1 MKQFARIIIVFCV
14 VYVLG
19 ILIFALMTDSSDS
32 LKTDTLKLND
42 IVQKVSENRD
52 SLQNLDNEDFGV
64 GFVVLDRN
72 NKVTY
77 TRLAE
82 GESEKLKDDAA
93 GMTVERAVKNR
104 YPYRYLEDSEGMIT
118 GVVVMLDNAEE
129 GYAVLRTRIIIF
141 LGLGGLVILAASIGL
156 GFYIRK
162 NIITPFRKMED
173 FAGKVAEGKLDE
185 PLLMEEN
192 NMFGVFTES
201 FDIMREELAASKERE
216 LELQRKEKEL
226 VASLSHDLKT
236 PITGIKL
243 TTELLKAKLAAEEA
257 AEDEVDNEPVVED
270 DRNTAVNRAADGLSI
285 EAAKETDGAAMEAVK
300 DAGNKEAGKRR
311 KRFPDMN
318 EKLDNIY
325 KKADQIDVLVSDL
338 FTSTLDD
345 LGEFKVNC
353 RDEESMILSE
363 IIRKIDDR
371 KLIAEESVPS
381 VIINID
387 SKRMNQVIGNI
398 IVNSYKYAGTA
409 INVSYRLVDRYL
421 EMSIRDHGPGV
432 PEEELEL
439 ITNKFYR
446 GKKVEKTRKEGS
458 GLGLYISR
466 NLMHKMNGELICRN
480 GDEES
485 GGLVIT
491 LVIPLS

>member
-19 ILIFALMTDSSDS
+19 ILVFALMTDSSDS

-52 SLQNLDNEDFGV
+52 SLQNLDNLDFGV
-64 GFVVLDRN
+64 GFVVLDKDNR
-72 NKVTY
+72 VIY
-77 TRLAE
+77 TRLSK
-82 GESEKLKDDAA
+82 GESSEKLKDDAA
-93 GMTVERAVKNR
+93 GMTVEKAIKDR
-104 YPYRYLEDSEGMIT
+104 YPYRYLEDSEGRVS
-118 GVVVMLDNAEE
+118 GVVVMLDSAEKS
-129 GYAVLRTRIIIF
+129 YSVLRRRIIVF
-141 LGLGGLVILAASIGL
+141 LGLGGLIILAAAIGL
-156 GFYIRK
+156 GLYIRK
-162 NIITPFRKMED
+162 NIIRPFKKMED

-185 PLLMEEN
+185 PLLMDEN

-243 TTELLKAKLAAEEA
+243 TTELLKAKLEAEEH
-257 AEDEVDNEPVVED
+257 
-270 DRNTAVNRAADGLSI
+270 
-285 EAAKETDGAAMEAVK
+285 
-300 DAGNKEAGKRR
+300 R
-311 KRFPDMN
+311 KSNSDISN
-318 EKLDNIY
+318 KLDNIY

-345 LGEFKVNC
+345 LGEFKVTC
-353 RDEESMILSE
+353 RDEESKVLSE
-363 IIRKIDDR
+363 IIEKNDDR
-371 KLIAEESVPS
+371 KFISEEAVPR
-381 VIINID
+381 VLINID

-409 INVSYRLVDRYL
+409 IDVSYQLVDRYL
-421 EMSIRDHGPGV
+421 EMNIRDHGPGV
-432 PEEELEL
+432 PEAELEL

-446 GKKVEKTRKEGS
+446 GKGVEKSEKEGS

-466 NLMHKMNGELICRN
+466 NLMQKMNGELICRN
-480 GDEES
+480 NEA

-491 LVIPLS
+491 LMIPLS

>member
-19 ILIFALMTDSSDS
+19 ILVFALMTDSSDS

-52 SLQNLDNEDFGV
+52 SLQNLDNLDFGV
-64 GFVVLDRN
+64 GFVVLDKDNR
-72 NKVTY
+72 VIY
-77 TRLAE
+77 TRLSK
-82 GESEKLKDDAA
+82 GESSEKLKDDAA
-93 GMTVERAVKNR
+93 GMTVEKAIKDR
-104 YPYRYLEDSEGMIT
+104 YPYRYLEDSEGRVS
-118 GVVVMLDNAEE
+118 GVVVMLDSAEKS
-129 GYAVLRTRIIIF
+129 YSVLRRRIIVF
-141 LGLGGLVILAASIGL
+141 LGLGGLIILAAAIGFGL
-156 GFYIRK
+156 YIRK
-162 NIITPFRKMED
+162 NIIKPFKKMED

-185 PLLMEEN
+185 PLLMDEN

-243 TTELLKAKLAAEEA
+243 TTELLKAKL
-257 AEDEVDNEPVVED
+257 
-270 DRNTAVNRAADGLSI
+270 
-285 EAAKETDGAAMEAVK
+285 
-300 DAGNKEAGKRR
+300 DAGEHR
-311 KRFPDMN
+311 KSNSDISD
-318 EKLDNIY
+318 KLDNIY

-345 LGEFKVNC
+345 LGEFKVTC
-353 RDEESMILSE
+353 RDEESKVLSE
-363 IIRKIDDR
+363 IIEKNDDR
-371 KLIAEESVPS
+371 KFISEEAVPR
-381 VIINID
+381 VLINID

-409 INVSYRLVDRYL
+409 IDVSYQLVDRYL
-421 EMSIRDHGPGV
+421 EMNIRDHGPGV
-432 PEEELEL
+432 PEAELEL

-446 GKKVEKTRKEGS
+446 GKGVEKSEKEGS

-466 NLMHKMNGELICRN
+466 NLMQKMNGELICRN
-480 GDEES
+480 NEA

-491 LVIPLS
+491 LMIPLS

>member
-19 ILIFALMTDSSDS
+19 ILVFALMTDSSDS

-52 SLQNLDNEDFGV
+52 SLQNLDNLDFGV
-64 GFVVLDRN
+64 GFVVLDKDNR
-72 NKVTY
+72 VIY
-77 TRLAE
+77 TRLSK
-82 GESEKLKDDAA
+82 GESSEKLKDDTA
-93 GMTVERAVKNR
+93 GMTVEKAIKDR
-104 YPYRYLEDSEGMIT
+104 YPYRYLEDSEGRVS
-118 GVVVMLDNAEE
+118 GVVVMLDSAEKS
-129 GYAVLRTRIIIF
+129 YSVLRRRIIVF
-141 LGLGGLVILAASIGL
+141 LGLGGLIILAAAIGL
-156 GFYIRK
+156 GLYIRK
-162 NIITPFRKMED
+162 NIIRPFKKMED

-185 PLLMEEN
+185 PLLMDEN

-243 TTELLKAKLAAEEA
+243 TTELLKAKLEAEEH
-257 AEDEVDNEPVVED
+257 
-270 DRNTAVNRAADGLSI
+270 
-285 EAAKETDGAAMEAVK
+285 
-300 DAGNKEAGKRR
+300 R
-311 KRFPDMN
+311 KSNSDISD
-318 EKLDNIY
+318 KLDNIY

-345 LGEFKVNC
+345 LGEFKVTC
-353 RDEESMILSE
+353 RDEESKVLSE
-363 IIRKIDDR
+363 IIEKNDDR
-371 KLIAEESVPS
+371 KFISEEAVPR
-381 VIINID
+381 VLINID

-409 INVSYRLVDRYL
+409 IDVSYQLVDRYL
-421 EMSIRDHGPGV
+421 EMNIRDHGPGV
-432 PEEELEL
+432 PEAELEL

-446 GKKVEKTRKEGS
+446 GKGVEKSEKEGS

-466 NLMHKMNGELICRN
+466 NLMQKMNGELICQN
-480 GDEES
+480 NEA
-485 GGLVIT
+485 GGLLIT
-491 LVIPLS
+491 LMIPLS

>member
-19 ILIFALMTDSSDS
+19 ILVFALMTDSSDS

-52 SLQNLDNEDFGV
+52 SLQNLDNLDFGV
-64 GFVVLDRN
+64 GFVVLDKDNR
-72 NKVTY
+72 VIY
-77 TRLAE
+77 TRLSK
-82 GESEKLKDDAA
+82 GESSEKLKDDVA
-93 GMTVERAVKNR
+93 GMTVEKAIKDR
-104 YPYRYLEDSEGMIT
+104 YPYRYLEDSEGRVS
-118 GVVVMLDNAEE
+118 GVVVMLDSAEKS
-129 GYAVLRTRIIIF
+129 YSVLRRRIIVF
-141 LGLGGLVILAASIGL
+141 LGLGGLIILMAAIGL
-156 GFYIRK
+156 GLYIRK
-162 NIITPFRKMED
+162 NIIRPFKKMED

-185 PLLMEEN
+185 PLLMDEN

-243 TTELLKAKLAAEEA
+243 TTELLKAKLEAEEA
-257 AEDEVDNEPVVED
+257 ARE
-270 DRNTAVNRAADGLSI
+270 TAKGEAEENANLIDGEFVGES
-285 EAAKETDGAAMEAVK
+285 AQKGNDVT
-300 DAGNKEAGKRR
+300 AGEHR
-311 KRFPDMN
+311 KSNSDISD
-318 EKLDNIY
+318 KLDNIY

-345 LGEFKVNC
+345 LGEFKVTC
-353 RDEESMILSE
+353 RDEESKVLSE
-363 IIRKIDDR
+363 IIEKNDDR
-371 KLIAEESVPS
+371 KFISEEAVPR
-381 VIINID
+381 VLINID

-409 INVSYRLVDRYL
+409 IDVSYQLVDRYL
-421 EMSIRDHGPGV
+421 EMNIRDHGPGV
-432 PEEELEL
+432 PEAELEL

-446 GKKVEKTRKEGS
+446 GKGVEKSEKEGS

-466 NLMHKMNGELICRN
+466 NLMQKMNGELICRN
-480 GDEES
+480 NEA

-491 LVIPLS
+491 LMIPLS

>member
-19 ILIFALMTDSSDS
+19 ILVFALMTDSSDS

-52 SLQNLDNEDFGV
+52 SLQNLDNLDFGV
-64 GFVVLDRN
+64 GFVVLDKDNR
-72 NKVTY
+72 VIY
-77 TRLAE
+77 TRLSK
-82 GESEKLKDDAA
+82 GESSEKLKDDAA
-93 GMTVERAVKNR
+93 GMTVEKAIKDR
-104 YPYRYLEDSEGMIT
+104 YPYRYLEDSEGRVS
-118 GVVVMLDNAEE
+118 GVVVMLDSAEKS
-129 GYAVLRTRIIIF
+129 YSVLRRRIIVF
-141 LGLGGLVILAASIGL
+141 LGLGGLIILAAAIGL
-156 GFYIRK
+156 SLYIRK
-162 NIITPFRKMED
+162 NIIKPFKKMED

-185 PLLMEEN
+185 PLLMDEN

-243 TTELLKAKLAAEEA
+243 TTELLKAKLDAEEH
-257 AEDEVDNEPVVED
+257 
-270 DRNTAVNRAADGLSI
+270 
-285 EAAKETDGAAMEAVK
+285 
-300 DAGNKEAGKRR
+300 R
-311 KRFPDMN
+311 KSNSDISD
-318 EKLDNIY
+318 KLDNIY

-345 LGEFKVNC
+345 LGEFKVTC
-353 RDEESMILSE
+353 RDEESKVLSE
-363 IIRKIDDR
+363 IIEKNDDR
-371 KLIAEESVPS
+371 KFISEEAVPR
-381 VIINID
+381 VLINID

-409 INVSYRLVDRYL
+409 IDVSYQLVDRYL
-421 EMSIRDHGPGV
+421 EMTIRDHGPGV
-432 PEEELEL
+432 PEAELEL

-446 GKKVEKTRKEGS
+446 GKGVEKSEKEGS

-466 NLMHKMNGELICRN
+466 NLMQKMNGELICRN
-480 GDEES
+480 NEA

-491 LVIPLS
+491 LMIPLS

>member
-19 ILIFALMTDSSDS
+19 ILVFALMTDSSDS

-52 SLQNLDNEDFGV
+52 SLQNLDNLDFGV
-64 GFVVLDRN
+64 GFVVLDKDNR
-72 NKVTY
+72 VIY
-77 TRLAE
+77 TRLSK
-82 GESEKLKDDAA
+82 GESSEKLKDDTA
-93 GMTVERAVKNR
+93 GMTVEKAIKDR
-104 YPYRYLEDSEGMIT
+104 YPYRYLEDSEGRVS
-118 GVVVMLDNAEE
+118 GVVVMLDSAEKS
-129 GYAVLRTRIIIF
+129 YSVLRRRIIVF
-141 LGLGGLVILAASIGL
+141 LGLGGLIILAAAIGL
-156 GFYIRK
+156 GLYIRK
-162 NIITPFRKMED
+162 NIIRPFKKMED

-185 PLLMEEN
+185 PLLMDEN

-243 TTELLKAKLAAEEA
+243 TTELLKAKLEAEEH
-257 AEDEVDNEPVVED
+257 
-270 DRNTAVNRAADGLSI
+270 
-285 EAAKETDGAAMEAVK
+285 
-300 DAGNKEAGKRR
+300 R
-311 KRFPDMN
+311 KSNSDISD
-318 EKLDNIY
+318 KLDNIY

-345 LGEFKVNC
+345 LGEFKVTC
-353 RDEESMILSE
+353 RDEESKVLSE
-363 IIRKIDDR
+363 IIEKNDDR
-371 KLIAEESVPS
+371 KFISEEAVPR
-381 VIINID
+381 VLINID

-409 INVSYRLVDRYL
+409 IDVSYQLVDRYL
-421 EMSIRDHGPGV
+421 EMNIRDHGPGV
-432 PEEELEL
+432 PEAELEL

-446 GKKVEKTRKEGS
+446 GKGVEKSEKEGS

-466 NLMHKMNGELICRN
+466 NLMQKMNGELICRN
-480 GDEES
+480 NEA

-491 LVIPLS
+491 LMISLS

>member
-19 ILIFALMTDSSDS
+19 ILVFALMTDSSDS

-52 SLQNLDNEDFGV
+52 SLQNLDNLDFGV
-64 GFVVLDRN
+64 GFVVLDKDNR
-72 NKVTY
+72 VIY
-77 TRLAE
+77 TRLSK
-82 GESEKLKDDAA
+82 GESSEKLKDDTA
-93 GMTVERAVKNR
+93 GMTVEKAIKDR
-104 YPYRYLEDSEGMIT
+104 YPYRYLEDSESRVS
-118 GVVVMLDNAEE
+118 GVVVMLDSAEKS
-129 GYAVLRTRIIIF
+129 YSVLRRRIIVF
-141 LGLGGLVILAASIGL
+141 LGLGGLIILAAAIGL
-156 GFYIRK
+156 GLYIRK
-162 NIITPFRKMED
+162 NIIRPFKKMED
-173 FAGKVAEGKLDE
+173 FAGKVAEGRLDE
-185 PLLMEEN
+185 PLLMDEN

-243 TTELLKAKLAAEEA
+243 TTELLKAKLEAEEH
-257 AEDEVDNEPVVED
+257 
-270 DRNTAVNRAADGLSI
+270 
-285 EAAKETDGAAMEAVK
+285 
-300 DAGNKEAGKRR
+300 R
-311 KRFPDMN
+311 KSNSDISD
-318 EKLDNIY
+318 KLDNIY

-345 LGEFKVNC
+345 LGEFKVTC
-353 RDEESMILSE
+353 RDEESKVLSE
-363 IIRKIDDR
+363 IIEKNDDR
-371 KLIAEESVPS
+371 KFISEEAVPR
-381 VIINID
+381 VLINID

-409 INVSYRLVDRYL
+409 IDVSYQLVDRYL
-421 EMSIRDHGPGV
+421 EMNIRDHGPGV
-432 PEEELEL
+432 PEAELEL

-446 GKKVEKTRKEGS
+446 GKGVEKSEKEGS

-466 NLMHKMNGELICRN
+466 NLMQKMNGELICRN
-480 GDEES
+480 NEA

-491 LVIPLS
+491 LMIPLS

>member
-19 ILIFALMTDSSDS
+19 ILVFALMTDSSDS

-52 SLQNLDNEDFGV
+52 SLQNLDNLDFGV
-64 GFVVLDRN
+64 GFVVLDKDNR
-72 NKVTY
+72 VIY
-77 TRLAE
+77 TRLSK
-82 GESEKLKDDAA
+82 GESSEKLKDDAA
-93 GMTVERAVKNR
+93 GMTVEKAIKDR
-104 YPYRYLEDSEGMIT
+104 YPYRYLEDSEGRVS
-118 GVVVMLDNAEE
+118 GVVVMLDSAEKS
-129 GYAVLRTRIIIF
+129 YSVLRRRIIVF
-141 LGLGGLVILAASIGL
+141 LGLGGLIILAAAIGFGL
-156 GFYIRK
+156 YIRK
-162 NIITPFRKMED
+162 NIIKPFKKMED

-185 PLLMEEN
+185 PLLMDEN

-243 TTELLKAKLAAEEA
+243 TTELLKAKLDAEEH
-257 AEDEVDNEPVVED
+257 
-270 DRNTAVNRAADGLSI
+270 
-285 EAAKETDGAAMEAVK
+285 
-300 DAGNKEAGKRR
+300 R
-311 KRFPDMN
+311 KSNSDISD
-318 EKLDNIY
+318 KLDNIY

-345 LGEFKVNC
+345 LGEFKVTC
-353 RDEESMILSE
+353 RDEESKVLSE
-363 IIRKIDDR
+363 IIEKNDDR
-371 KLIAEESVPS
+371 KFISEEAVPR
-381 VIINID
+381 VLVNID

-409 INVSYRLVDRYL
+409 IDVSYQLVDRYL

-432 PEEELEL
+432 PEAELEL

-446 GKKVEKTRKEGS
+446 GKGVEKSEKEGS

-466 NLMHKMNGELICRN
+466 NLMQKMNGELICRN
-480 GDEES
+480 NEA

-491 LVIPLS
+491 LMIPLS

>member
-19 ILIFALMTDSSDS
+19 ILVFALMTDSSDS

-52 SLQNLDNEDFGV
+52 SLQNLDNLDFGV
-64 GFVVLDRN
+64 GFVVLDKDNR
-72 NKVTY
+72 VIY
-77 TRLAE
+77 TRLSK
-82 GESEKLKDDAA
+82 GEISEKLKDDAA
-93 GMTVERAVKNR
+93 GMTVEKAIKDR
-104 YPYRYLEDSEGMIT
+104 YPYRYLEDSEGRVS
-118 GVVVMLDNAEE
+118 GVVVMLDSAEKS
-129 GYAVLRTRIIIF
+129 YSVLRRRIIVF
-141 LGLGGLVILAASIGL
+141 LGLGGLIILAAAIGL
-156 GFYIRK
+156 GLYIRK
-162 NIITPFRKMED
+162 NIIRPFKKMED

-243 TTELLKAKLAAEEA
+243 TTELLKAKLEAEEH
-257 AEDEVDNEPVVED
+257 
-270 DRNTAVNRAADGLSI
+270 
-285 EAAKETDGAAMEAVK
+285 
-300 DAGNKEAGKRR
+300 R
-311 KRFPDMN
+311 KSNSDISD
-318 EKLDNIY
+318 KLDNIY

-345 LGEFKVNC
+345 LGEFKVTC
-353 RDEESMILSE
+353 RDEESKVLSE
-363 IIRKIDDR
+363 IIEKNDDR
-371 KLIAEESVPS
+371 KFISEEAVPR
-381 VIINID
+381 VLINID

-409 INVSYRLVDRYL
+409 IEVSYQLVDRYL
-421 EMSIRDHGPGV
+421 EMNIRDHGPGV
-432 PEEELEL
+432 PEAELEL

-446 GKKVEKTRKEGS
+446 GKGVEKSEKEGS

-466 NLMHKMNGELICRN
+466 NLMQKMNGELICRN
-480 GDEES
+480 NEA

-491 LVIPLS
+491 LMIPLS

>member
-19 ILIFALMTDSSDS
+19 ILVFALMTDSSDS

-52 SLQNLDNEDFGV
+52 SLQNLDNLDFGV
-64 GFVVLDRN
+64 GFVVLDKDNR
-72 NKVTY
+72 VIY
-77 TRLAE
+77 TRLSK
-82 GESEKLKDDAA
+82 GESSEKLKDDTA
-93 GMTVERAVKNR
+93 GMTVEKAIKDR
-104 YPYRYLEDSEGMIT
+104 YPYRYLEDSESRVS
-118 GVVVMLDNAEE
+118 GVVVMLDSAEKS
-129 GYAVLRTRIIIF
+129 YSVLRRRIIVF
-141 LGLGGLVILAASIGL
+141 LGLGGLIILAAAIGFGL
-156 GFYIRK
+156 YIRK
-162 NIITPFRKMED
+162 NIIKPFKKMED

-185 PLLMEEN
+185 PLLMDEN

-243 TTELLKAKLAAEEA
+243 TTELLKAKLEAEEH
-257 AEDEVDNEPVVED
+257 
-270 DRNTAVNRAADGLSI
+270 
-285 EAAKETDGAAMEAVK
+285 
-300 DAGNKEAGKRR
+300 R
-311 KRFPDMN
+311 KSNSDISD
-318 EKLDNIY
+318 KLDNIY

-345 LGEFKVNC
+345 LGEFKVTC
-353 RDEESMILSE
+353 RDEESKVLSE
-363 IIRKIDDR
+363 IIEKNDDR
-371 KLIAEESVPS
+371 KFISEEAVPR
-381 VIINID
+381 VLINID

-409 INVSYRLVDRYL
+409 IDVSYQLVDRYL
-421 EMSIRDHGPGV
+421 EMNIRDHGPGV
-432 PEEELEL
+432 PEAELEL

-446 GKKVEKTRKEGS
+446 GKGVEKSEKEGS

-466 NLMHKMNGELICRN
+466 NLMQKMNGELICRN
-480 GDEES
+480 NEA

-491 LVIPLS
+491 LMIPLS

>member
-19 ILIFALMTDSSDS
+19 ILVFALMTDSSDS

-52 SLQNLDNEDFGV
+52 SLQNLDNLDFGV
-64 GFVVLDRN
+64 GFVVLDKDNR
-72 NKVTY
+72 VIY
-77 TRLAE
+77 TRLSK
-82 GESEKLKDDAA
+82 GESSEKLKDDTA
-93 GMTVERAVKNR
+93 GMTVEKAIKDR
-104 YPYRYLEDSEGMIT
+104 YPYRYLEDSEGRVS
-118 GVVVMLDNAEE
+118 GVVVMLDSAEKS
-129 GYAVLRTRIIIF
+129 YSVLRRRIIVF
-141 LGLGGLVILAASIGL
+141 LGLGGLIILAAAIGL
-156 GFYIRK
+156 GLYIRK
-162 NIITPFRKMED
+162 NIIKPFKKMED

-185 PLLMEEN
+185 PLLMDEN

-243 TTELLKAKLAAEEA
+243 TTELLKAKLEAEEH
-257 AEDEVDNEPVVED
+257 
-270 DRNTAVNRAADGLSI
+270 
-285 EAAKETDGAAMEAVK
+285 
-300 DAGNKEAGKRR
+300 R
-311 KRFPDMN
+311 KSNSDISD
-318 EKLDNIY
+318 KLDNIY

-345 LGEFKVNC
+345 LGEFKVTC
-353 RDEESMILSE
+353 RDEESKVLSE
-363 IIRKIDDR
+363 IIEKNDDR
-371 KLIAEESVPS
+371 KFISEEAVPR
-381 VIINID
+381 VLINID

-409 INVSYRLVDRYL
+409 IDVSYQLVDRYL
-421 EMSIRDHGPGV
+421 EMNIRDHGPGV
-432 PEEELEL
+432 PEAELEL

-446 GKKVEKTRKEGS
+446 GKGVEKSEKEGS

-466 NLMHKMNGELICRN
+466 NLMQKMNGELICRN
-480 GDEES
+480 NEA

-491 LVIPLS
+491 LMIPLS

>member
-19 ILIFALMTDSSDS
+19 ILVFALMTDSSDS

-52 SLQNLDNEDFGV
+52 SLQNLDNLDFGV
-64 GFVVLDRN
+64 GFVVLDKDNR
-72 NKVTY
+72 VIY
-77 TRLAE
+77 TRLSK
-82 GESEKLKDDAA
+82 GESSEKLKDDAA
-93 GMTVERAVKNR
+93 GMTVEKAIKDR
-104 YPYRYLEDSEGMIT
+104 YPYRYLEDSEGRVS
-118 GVVVMLDNAEE
+118 GVVVMLDSAEKS
-129 GYAVLRTRIIIF
+129 YSVLRRRIIVF
-141 LGLGGLVILAASIGL
+141 LGLGGLIILAAAIGL
-156 GFYIRK
+156 SLYIRK
-162 NIITPFRKMED
+162 NIIKPFKKMED

-185 PLLMEEN
+185 PLLMDEN

-243 TTELLKAKLAAEEA
+243 TTELLKAKLDAEEH
-257 AEDEVDNEPVVED
+257 
-270 DRNTAVNRAADGLSI
+270 
-285 EAAKETDGAAMEAVK
+285 
-300 DAGNKEAGKRR
+300 R
-311 KRFPDMN
+311 KSNSDISD
-318 EKLDNIY
+318 KLDNIY

-345 LGEFKVNC
+345 LGEFKVTC
-353 RDEESMILSE
+353 RDEESKVLSE
-363 IIRKIDDR
+363 IIEKNDDR
-371 KLIAEESVPS
+371 KFISEEAVPR
-381 VIINID
+381 VLINID

-409 INVSYRLVDRYL
+409 INVSYQLVDRYL
-421 EMSIRDHGPGV
+421 EMTIRDHGPGV
-432 PEEELEL
+432 PEAELEL

-446 GKKVEKTRKEGS
+446 GKGVEKSEKEGS

-466 NLMHKMNGELICRN
+466 NLMQKMNGELICRN
-480 GDEES
+480 NEA

-491 LVIPLS
+491 LMIPLS

>member
-19 ILIFALMTDSSDS
+19 ILVFALMTDSSDS

-52 SLQNLDNEDFGV
+52 SLQNLDNLDFGV
-64 GFVVLDRN
+64 GFVVLDKDNR
-72 NKVTY
+72 VIY
-77 TRLAE
+77 TRLSK
-82 GESEKLKDDAA
+82 GESSEKLKDDAA
-93 GMTVERAVKNR
+93 GMTVEKAIKDR
-104 YPYRYLEDSEGMIT
+104 YPYRYLEDSEGRVS
-118 GVVVMLDNAEE
+118 GVVVMLDSAEKS
-129 GYAVLRTRIIIF
+129 YSVLRRRIIVF
-141 LGLGGLVILAASIGL
+141 LGLGGLIILMAAIGL
-156 GFYIRK
+156 GLYIRK
-162 NIITPFRKMED
+162 NIIRPFKKMED

-185 PLLMEEN
+185 PLLMDEN

-243 TTELLKAKLAAEEA
+243 TTELLKAKLEAEEH
-257 AEDEVDNEPVVED
+257 
-270 DRNTAVNRAADGLSI
+270 
-285 EAAKETDGAAMEAVK
+285 
-300 DAGNKEAGKRR
+300 R
-311 KRFPDMN
+311 KSNSDISD
-318 EKLDNIY
+318 KLDNIY

-345 LGEFKVNC
+345 LGEFKVTC
-353 RDEESMILSE
+353 RDEESKVLSE
-363 IIRKIDDR
+363 IIEKNDDR
-371 KLIAEESVPS
+371 KFISEEAVPR
-381 VIINID
+381 VLINID

-409 INVSYRLVDRYL
+409 IDVSYQLVDRYL
-421 EMSIRDHGPGV
+421 EMNIRDHGPGV
-432 PEEELEL
+432 PEAELEL

-446 GKKVEKTRKEGS
+446 GKGVEKSEKEGS

-466 NLMHKMNGELICRN
+466 NLMQKMNGELICRN
-480 GDEES
+480 NEA

-491 LVIPLS
+491 LMIPLS

>member
-19 ILIFALMTDSSDS
+19 ILVFALMTDSSDS

-52 SLQNLDNEDFGV
+52 SLQNLDNLDFGV
-64 GFVVLDRN
+64 GFVVLDKDNR
-72 NKVTY
+72 VIY
-77 TRLAE
+77 TRLSK
-82 GESEKLKDDAA
+82 GESSEKLKDDAA
-93 GMTVERAVKNR
+93 GMTVEKAIKDR
-104 YPYRYLEDSEGMIT
+104 YPYRYLEDSEGRVS
-118 GVVVMLDNAEE
+118 GVVVMLDSAEKS
-129 GYAVLRTRIIIF
+129 YSVLRRRIIVF
-141 LGLGGLVILAASIGL
+141 LGLGGLIILAAAIGFGL
-156 GFYIRK
+156 YIRK
-162 NIITPFRKMED
+162 NIIKPFKKMED

-185 PLLMEEN
+185 PLLMDEN

-243 TTELLKAKLAAEEA
+243 TTELLKAKLDAEEH
-257 AEDEVDNEPVVED
+257 
-270 DRNTAVNRAADGLSI
+270 
-285 EAAKETDGAAMEAVK
+285 
-300 DAGNKEAGKRR
+300 R
-311 KRFPDMN
+311 KSNSDISD
-318 EKLDNIY
+318 KLDNIY

-345 LGEFKVNC
+345 LGEFKVTC
-353 RDEESMILSE
+353 RDEESKVLSE
-363 IIRKIDDR
+363 IIEKNDDR
-371 KLIAEESVPS
+371 KFISEEAVPR
-381 VIINID
+381 VLINID

-409 INVSYRLVDRYL
+409 IDVSYQLVDRYL
-421 EMSIRDHGPGV
+421 EMNIRDHGPGV
-432 PEEELEL
+432 PEAELEL

-446 GKKVEKTRKEGS
+446 GKGVEKSEKEGS

-466 NLMHKMNGELICRN
+466 NLMQKMNGELICRN
-480 GDEES
+480 NEA

-491 LVIPLS
+491 LMIPLS

>member
-19 ILIFALMTDSSDS
+19 ILVFALMTDSSDS

-52 SLQNLDNEDFGV
+52 SLQNLDNLDFGV
-64 GFVVLDRN
+64 GFVVLDKDNR
-72 NKVTY
+72 VIY
-77 TRLAE
+77 TRLSK
-82 GESEKLKDDAA
+82 GESSEKLKDDAA
-93 GMTVERAVKNR
+93 GMTVEKAIKDR
-104 YPYRYLEDSEGMIT
+104 YPYRYLEDSEGRVS
-118 GVVVMLDNAEE
+118 GVVVMLDSAEKS
-129 GYAVLRTRIIIF
+129 YSVLRRRIIVF
-141 LGLGGLVILAASIGL
+141 LGLGGLIILAAAIGFGL
-156 GFYIRK
+156 YIRK
-162 NIITPFRKMED
+162 NIIKPFKKMED

-185 PLLMEEN
+185 PLLMDEN

-243 TTELLKAKLAAEEA
+243 TTELLKAKLDAEEH
-257 AEDEVDNEPVVED
+257 
-270 DRNTAVNRAADGLSI
+270 
-285 EAAKETDGAAMEAVK
+285 
-300 DAGNKEAGKRR
+300 R
-311 KRFPDMN
+311 KSNSDISD
-318 EKLDNIY
+318 KLDNIY

-345 LGEFKVNC
+345 LGEFKVTC
-353 RDEESMILSE
+353 RDEESKVLSE
-363 IIRKIDDR
+363 IIEKNDDR
-371 KLIAEESVPS
+371 KFISEEAVPS
-381 VIINID
+381 VLINID

-409 INVSYRLVDRYL
+409 IDVSYQLVDRYL
-421 EMSIRDHGPGV
+421 EMNIRDHGPGV
-432 PEEELEL
+432 PEAELEL

-446 GKKVEKTRKEGS
+446 GKGVEKSEKEGS

-466 NLMHKMNGELICRN
+466 NLMQKMNGELICRN
-480 GDEES
+480 NEA

-491 LVIPLS
+491 LMIPLS